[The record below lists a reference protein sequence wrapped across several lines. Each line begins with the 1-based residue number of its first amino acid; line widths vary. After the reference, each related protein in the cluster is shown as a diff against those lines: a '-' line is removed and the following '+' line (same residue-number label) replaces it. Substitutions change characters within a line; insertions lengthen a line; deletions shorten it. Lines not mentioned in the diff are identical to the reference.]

1 MSFERQSFDA
11 PRAFPL
17 HQRGH
22 QPGQLTLAAFGCT
35 QPCTLGFSTSWRLFP
50 SLPPVTP
57 PSPTSPPQLR
67 RGDETECCRRH
78 DLYIKTP
85 ENPGGNERLCEK
97 REEREREAARTEY
110 KKLNEK
116 GQEMKFSLPSE

>member
-22 QPGQLTLAAFGCT
+22 QPGQLALAAFGCT

-57 PSPTSPPQLR
+57 PPPPPRPRSCVEGMRQNAAADMTFTLKPQKILEGMKDCVR
-67 RGDETECCRRH
+67 NGKKGR
-78 DLYIKTP
+78 
-85 ENPGGNERLCEK
+85 ERL
-97 REEREREAARTEY
+97 
-110 KKLNEK
+110 
-116 GQEMKFSLPSE
+116 QEPNTRN

>member
-1 MSFERQSFDA
+1 MA
-11 PRAFPL
+11 PL
-17 HQRGH
+17 
-22 QPGQLTLAAFGCT
+22 
-35 QPCTLGFSTSWRLFP
+35 
-50 SLPPVTP
+50 SLPASRHP

-116 GQEMKFSLPSE
+116 GQEMKFSLPSEYQARATALARGMVGGR